1 MESMVK
7 EPVQEP
13 HPIDDDD
20 FYNRIDL
27 LSPEES
33 WSEIAPWVEA
43 LKRDRTEAF
52 RQSHGGNR
60 MSVDAATVPVLV
72 KYLYRIPSRKQQRSI
87 IIELGKMRP
96 YSIDALIQAYRDFAG
111 ACDRGGTQMR
121 WYISDAID
129 GKLNEEQIEKVF
141 GLIDELAV
149 KADADF
155 LLSAVSRTK
164 KQRERAVLLIKEVLE
179 TPLGS
184 KDAIEVIPSAAV
196 AAAGRLQDPRL
207 YEPLKAL
214 VDTPDKWLRDRVKRA
229 LEQCGPKQ
237 ENAT

>member
-1 MESMVK
+1 MATVDLDGD
-7 EPVQEP
+7 P
-13 HPIDDDD
+13 HPIADDDY
-20 FYNRIDL
+20 YNRLDL
-27 LSPEES
+27 LPAEQG
-33 WSEIAPWVEA
+33 WAQIGPW
-43 LKRDRTEAF
+43 
-52 RQSHGGNR
+52 N
-60 MSVDAATVPVLV
+60 DAMHREVARSAIQDGEYVGDKGKVSVLV

-141 GLIDELAV
+141 GLIDELPV

>member
-1 MESMVK
+1 MAK
-7 EPVQEP
+7 ELVQEP

-27 LSPEES
+27 LSTEES
-33 WSEIAPWVEA
+33 WSEIAPWLEA

-52 RQSHGGNR
+52 RQAHGGNKTP
-60 MSVDAATVPVLV
+60 VAAANVPVLV

-96 YSIDALIQAYRDFAG
+96 YSIDALIEAYREFAG
-111 ACDRGGTQMR
+111 TRDCGGTEMR
-121 WYISDAID
+121 RYISDAID
-129 GKLNEEQIEKVF
+129 GKLNEEQIERIF
-141 GLIDELAV
+141 GLIDELPR

-179 TPLGS
+179 TPVGS
-184 KDAIEVIPSAAV
+184 EDAVEVIPPAAV
-196 AAAGRLQDPRL
+196 AAAGKLRDPRL
-207 YEPLKAL
+207 YTPLKTLAN
-214 VDTPDKWLRDRVKRA
+214 TPDKWLQDRVKRA
-229 LEQCGPKQ
+229 LTQCEPKQ
-237 ENAT
+237 ENKT